1 MTAEDIPRFAA
12 CTAEAYRGYPLFDHL
27 FGPAYN
33 PSAVETIFG
42 ASMRCSHGYWASRTR
57 PPRMRWPCSCRPVP
71 RARRPGTPR
80 LRRSRHR
87 ETPVRLRILLQRG
100 HGKAH
105 RRRYMVSFQP
115 LRKTGVPRERALV
128 EGHEACPGA
137 HRGQGTEMLPGDPEG
152 IQRRSLRASR
162 LRDGGEGHG
171 TGFGHPPFRH
181 GLGKQKTVTPER
193 SRMHGLFG
201 FMQKYASATLQTR
214 HDPDVPAIPNGYIRV
229 RGP

>member
-1 MTAEDIPRFAA
+1 MHRRGLPRIPA
-12 CTAEAYRGYPLFDHL
+12 L
-27 FGPAYN
+27 
-33 PSAVETIFG
+33 
-42 ASMRCSHGYWASRTR
+42 R
-57 PPRMRWPCSCRPVP
+57 PPVRSGIQPLRRRNHLRRVHEMLPRPIGRLGHGRRGCGGPVPAAGGQGSIHRWVP

-87 ETPVRLRILLQRG
+87 ETPVHLRILLQRG
-100 HGKAH
+100 HGKAL
-105 RRRYMVSFQP
+105 RRRYVVSFQP

-152 IQRRSLRASR
+152 IQRRPLRASR
-162 LRDGGEGHG
+162 LRGGGEGHG
-171 TGFGHPPFRH
+171 TGFGHPPFCH
-181 GLGKQKTVTPER
+181 GLGKRKTATPER

-214 HDPDVPAIPNGYIRV
+214 HDPDVPAIQNGYIGV

>member
-27 FGPAYN
+27 FGPAYS

-42 ASMRCSHGYWASRTR
+42 ASMRCSRGLLGVSDTAAGGQGSIHRR
-57 PPRMRWPCSCRPVP
+57 VP

-105 RRRYMVSFQP
+105 RRGYMVSFQP

-152 IQRRSLRASR
+152 IQRRPLRASR
-162 LRDGGEGHG
+162 LRGGGEGHG

-181 GLGKQKTVTPER
+181 GLGKRKTVTPER
-193 SRMHGLFG
+193 SRMQGLFG
-201 FMQKYASATLQTR
+201 FVQKYASTTLQTR
-214 HDPDVPAIPNGYIRV
+214 HNPNVPAIPNGYIRV